1 MRPVPESTAVKL
13 MAAADL
19 IAERGL
25 DNTKMDD
32 FAAATGVPRATLYYY
47 FEGKEDILSHIFGVV
62 LDAVGAA
69 VAKGAASPG
78 TAAER
83 LVRVV
88 TLHLGVFEQYP
99 SASRALH
106 FDLGRAARLPEL
118 AARVR
123 ASYVDPV
130 SKLLVEGAA
139 DGSIRPLANPTLNAV
154 AVLGATST
162 AAMHVMAID
171 VTGSVKKV
179 AKTIVPFVLQGL
191 AQTGS
196 SE

>member
-1 MRPVPESTAVKL
+1 

-25 DNTKMDD
+25 DSTKMDD

-69 VAKGAASPG
+69 VSKGAGTSG
-78 TAAER
+78 TAADR
-83 LVRVV
+83 LARVV
-88 TLHLGVFEQYP
+88 TNHLGVFERYP

-123 ASYVDPV
+123 ASYIDPV
-130 SKLLVEGAA
+130 SDLLQQGAL
-139 DGSIRPLANPTLNAV
+139 DGSIRPLDNPTLNAV

-162 AAMHVMAID
+162 AAIHVMAID
-171 VTGSVKKV
+171 RSGSVKKV
-179 AKTIVPFVLQGL
+179 AKTLVPFVLEGL
-191 AQTGS
+191 TRQSTGS
-196 SE
+196 SG